1 MKLLKSKK
9 NFNWLLI
16 TEVVKLKN
24 FVGIIYITIIN
35 KIVVGRDF
43 QLRRRQNATSI
54 RGGGGLRF
62 AVTNRTVT
70 SVARKTPLCD
80 LDMLCKNYACK
91 K

>member
-54 RGGGGLRF
+54 RGGGGCGLLSLI
-62 AVTNRTVT
+62 A
-70 SVARKTPLCD
+70 L
-80 LDMLCKNYACK
+80 
-91 K
+91 